1 MKKILL
7 FLFIFPL
14 SAFAA
19 GNINTTAE
27 LLKLSNQNID
37 TACATAEFNN
47 ALAENAYMV
56 SEDDD
61 RDVIR
66 DWIYDILQSPETLA
80 AVLACPEIDDKDEN
94 ATLFMPIHYEFPNGR
109 TLDINYETQP
119 KILRQR
125 LALDNKRSLPSSDP
139 NPKIGDPLDT
149 SIWTNT
155 DPAWY
160 AIMVVQHGTL
170 DSFIGSD
177 KNNTISNILKFKDVE
192 LNKVNFTVNCNNK
205 EVAFTKKE
213 FELLK
218 LLMEN
223 ENQTLTKSM
232 IFDSIWNDEN
242 SADDNTLNVHISKIK
257 NKLKECNPD
266 EEYIETVWSIGYR
279 LKK

>member
-1 MKKILL
+1 MNSTIL
-7 FLFIFPL
+7 I
-14 SAFAA
+14 
-19 GNINTTAE
+19 IE
-27 LLKLSNQNID
+27 
-37 TACATAEFNN
+37 
-47 ALAENAYMV
+47 
-56 SEDDD
+56 
-61 RDVIR
+61 
-66 DWIYDILQSPETLA
+66 
-80 AVLACPEIDDKDEN
+80 DDKDINEMLTKLLTNNNYNVLN
-94 ATLFMPIHYEFPNGR
+94 AYSGTEGVLVHNDNIDLILLDLMLPGKNGEEIIRELKNKNNAPVIVMSAIQDIDKKVDLFDLGANDYITKPFHNDELLARIKV
-109 TLDINYETQP
+109 Q
-119 KILRQR
+119 LR
-125 LALDNKRSLPSSDP
+125 
-139 NPKIGDPLDT
+139 
-149 SIWTNT
+149 
-155 DPAWY
+155 
-160 AIMVVQHGTL
+160 
-170 DSFIGSD
+170 D

-192 LNKVNFTVNCNNK
+192 LNKVNFTVNCSNK

>member
-1 MKKILL
+1 MNSTIL
-7 FLFIFPL
+7 I
-14 SAFAA
+14 
-19 GNINTTAE
+19 IE
-27 LLKLSNQNID
+27 
-37 TACATAEFNN
+37 
-47 ALAENAYMV
+47 
-56 SEDDD
+56 
-61 RDVIR
+61 
-66 DWIYDILQSPETLA
+66 
-80 AVLACPEIDDKDEN
+80 DDKDINEMLTKLLTNNNYNVLN
-94 ATLFMPIHYEFPNGR
+94 AYSGTEGVLVHNDNIDLILLDLMLPGKNGEEIIRELKNKNNVPVIVMSAIQDIDKKVDLFDLGAYDYLTKPFHNDELLARIKVH
-109 TLDINYETQP
+109 
-119 KILRQR
+119 LR
-125 LALDNKRSLPSSDP
+125 
-139 NPKIGDPLDT
+139 
-149 SIWTNT
+149 
-155 DPAWY
+155 
-160 AIMVVQHGTL
+160 
-170 DSFIGSD
+170 D

>member
-1 MKKILL
+1 MNSTIL
-7 FLFIFPL
+7 I
-14 SAFAA
+14 
-19 GNINTTAE
+19 IE
-27 LLKLSNQNID
+27 
-37 TACATAEFNN
+37 
-47 ALAENAYMV
+47 
-56 SEDDD
+56 
-61 RDVIR
+61 
-66 DWIYDILQSPETLA
+66 
-80 AVLACPEIDDKDEN
+80 DDKDINEMLTKLLTNNNYNVLN
-94 ATLFMPIHYEFPNGR
+94 AYSGTEGVLVHNDNIDLILLDLMLPGKNGEEIIRELKNKNNVPVIVMSAIQDIDKKVDLFDLGANDYLTKPFHNDELLARIKV
-109 TLDINYETQP
+109 Q
-119 KILRQR
+119 LR
-125 LALDNKRSLPSSDP
+125 
-139 NPKIGDPLDT
+139 
-149 SIWTNT
+149 
-155 DPAWY
+155 
-160 AIMVVQHGTL
+160 
-170 DSFIGSD
+170 D

>member
-1 MKKILL
+1 MNSIIL
-7 FLFIFPL
+7 I
-14 SAFAA
+14 
-19 GNINTTAE
+19 IE
-27 LLKLSNQNID
+27 
-37 TACATAEFNN
+37 
-47 ALAENAYMV
+47 
-56 SEDDD
+56 
-61 RDVIR
+61 
-66 DWIYDILQSPETLA
+66 
-80 AVLACPEIDDKDEN
+80 DDKDINEMLTKLLTNNNYNVLN
-94 ATLFMPIHYEFPNGR
+94 AYSGTEGVLVHNDNIDLILLDLMLPGKNGEEIIRKLKNKNNVPVIVMSAIQDIDKKVDLFDLGANDYITKPFHNDELLARIKVR
-109 TLDINYETQP
+109 
-119 KILRQR
+119 LR
-125 LALDNKRSLPSSDP
+125 
-139 NPKIGDPLDT
+139 
-149 SIWTNT
+149 
-155 DPAWY
+155 
-160 AIMVVQHGTL
+160 
-170 DSFIGSD
+170 D

>member
-1 MKKILL
+1 MNSTIL
-7 FLFIFPL
+7 I
-14 SAFAA
+14 
-19 GNINTTAE
+19 
-27 LLKLSNQNID
+27 ID
-37 TACATAEFNN
+37 
-47 ALAENAYMV
+47 
-56 SEDDD
+56 
-61 RDVIR
+61 
-66 DWIYDILQSPETLA
+66 
-80 AVLACPEIDDKDEN
+80 DDKDINEMLTKLLTNNNYNVLN
-94 ATLFMPIHYEFPNGR
+94 AYSGTEGVLVHNDNIDLILLDLMLPGKNGEEIIRELKNKNNVPVIVMSAIQDIDKKVDLFDLGANDYLTKPFHNDELLARIKV
-109 TLDINYETQP
+109 Q
-119 KILRQR
+119 LR
-125 LALDNKRSLPSSDP
+125 
-139 NPKIGDPLDT
+139 
-149 SIWTNT
+149 
-155 DPAWY
+155 
-160 AIMVVQHGTL
+160 
-170 DSFIGSD
+170 D

>member
-1 MKKILL
+1 MNSTIL
-7 FLFIFPL
+7 I
-14 SAFAA
+14 
-19 GNINTTAE
+19 IE
-27 LLKLSNQNID
+27 
-37 TACATAEFNN
+37 
-47 ALAENAYMV
+47 
-56 SEDDD
+56 
-61 RDVIR
+61 
-66 DWIYDILQSPETLA
+66 
-80 AVLACPEIDDKDEN
+80 DDKDINEMLTKLLTNNNYNVLN
-94 ATLFMPIHYEFPNGR
+94 AYSGTEGVLVHNDNIDLILLDLMLPGKNGEEIIRELKNKNNVPVIVMSAIQDIDKKVDLFDLGANDYITKPFHNDELLARIKV
-109 TLDINYETQP
+109 Q
-119 KILRQR
+119 LR
-125 LALDNKRSLPSSDP
+125 
-139 NPKIGDPLDT
+139 
-149 SIWTNT
+149 
-155 DPAWY
+155 
-160 AIMVVQHGTL
+160 
-170 DSFIGSD
+170 D

-205 EVAFTKKE
+205 EVVFTKKE

>member
-1 MKKILL
+1 MNSTIL
-7 FLFIFPL
+7 I
-14 SAFAA
+14 
-19 GNINTTAE
+19 IE
-27 LLKLSNQNID
+27 
-37 TACATAEFNN
+37 
-47 ALAENAYMV
+47 
-56 SEDDD
+56 
-61 RDVIR
+61 
-66 DWIYDILQSPETLA
+66 
-80 AVLACPEIDDKDEN
+80 DDKDINEMLTKLLTNNNYNVLN
-94 ATLFMPIHYEFPNGR
+94 AYSGTEGVLVHNDNIDLILLDLMLPGKNGEEIIRELKNKNNVPVIVMSAIQDIDKKVDLFDLGANDYITKPFHNDELLARIKV
-109 TLDINYETQP
+109 Q
-119 KILRQR
+119 LR
-125 LALDNKRSLPSSDP
+125 
-139 NPKIGDPLDT
+139 
-149 SIWTNT
+149 
-155 DPAWY
+155 
-160 AIMVVQHGTL
+160 
-170 DSFIGSD
+170 D

-192 LNKVNFTVNCNNK
+192 LNKVNFIVNCNNK

>member
-1 MKKILL
+1 MNSTIL
-7 FLFIFPL
+7 I
-14 SAFAA
+14 
-19 GNINTTAE
+19 IE
-27 LLKLSNQNID
+27 
-37 TACATAEFNN
+37 
-47 ALAENAYMV
+47 
-56 SEDDD
+56 
-61 RDVIR
+61 
-66 DWIYDILQSPETLA
+66 
-80 AVLACPEIDDKDEN
+80 DDKDINEMLTKLLTNNNYNVLN
-94 ATLFMPIHYEFPNGR
+94 AYSGTEGVLVHNDNIDLILLDLMLPGKNGEEIIRELKNKNNVPVIVMSAIQDIDKKVDLFDLGANDYITKPFHNDELLARIKV
-109 TLDINYETQP
+109 Q
-119 KILRQR
+119 LR
-125 LALDNKRSLPSSDP
+125 
-139 NPKIGDPLDT
+139 
-149 SIWTNT
+149 
-155 DPAWY
+155 
-160 AIMVVQHGTL
+160 
-170 DSFIGSD
+170 D

-242 SADDNTLNVHISKIK
+242 SADDNTLNVYISKIK